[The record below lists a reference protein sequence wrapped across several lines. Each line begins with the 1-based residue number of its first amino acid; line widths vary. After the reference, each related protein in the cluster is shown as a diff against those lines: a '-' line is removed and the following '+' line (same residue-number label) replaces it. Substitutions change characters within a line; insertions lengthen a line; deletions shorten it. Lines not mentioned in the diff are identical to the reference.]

1 MKKIIN
7 NYSSLFIIIFISIFL
22 TACSGLFVTD
32 KSLSGKFNRDISDRE
47 LSVFYTPNKDNITV
61 ALKNV
66 GYSFMTG
73 LTVAFKCVKEDETVT
88 QMYTIGNLKAY
99 FSKNLSVPI
108 NFYEC
113 RQFSVSYSFL
123 PMPDG
128 GFGMGSDRN
137 FIDPVN
143 PVENTLIIK

>member
-7 NYSSLFIIIFISIFL
+7 NLNSLFAILLICIFL

-32 KSLSGKFNRDISDRE
+32 KKLSGTFNRGVSDRE
-47 LSVFYTPNKDNITV
+47 LSVFYNPNKDNMTV

-66 GYSFMTG
+66 GYSFMTS
-73 LTVAFKCVKEDETVT
+73 LSVAFKCVKEGETVT

-99 FSKNLSVPI
+99 FSKNLSVPM
-108 NFYEC
+108 NYYEC
-113 RQFSVSYSFL
+113 QHLSVNYSFI

-128 GFGMGSDRN
+128 GVGMGSDRN

-143 PVENTLIIK
+143 PVENTLVIK